1 MKITKIIRGRAC
13 LNGACPGFLIPDD
26 GTVLVQGRKV
36 EVPGTIEVPDHETLV
51 AIPREVFPEWVE
63 QYVR

>member
-1 MKITKIIRGRAC
+1 MNITKVIRGRAC
-13 LNGACPGFLIPDD
+13 LNGACPGFLITND

-36 EVPGTIEVPDHETLV
+36 KVPGTLDVPDYEAVV
-51 AIPREVFPEWVE
+51 AIPQELFAELVE